1 MVSNLGYKLS
11 SFAPITGFGYRR
23 KRIGSGEGMR
33 KRRVVHHVGIGEGL
47 FRKRRLTT
55 RSTSGR
61 GLPRKIVGTVIKHVG
76 HALIDRLSSAISGS
90 GSFKLVGMGKRRKPR
105 IAHRKPRT
113 ALLFGGRKRRPAH
126 RRIRVMF

>member
-11 SFAPITGFGYRR
+11 SFAPISGFGYRR

-33 KRRVVHHVGIGEGL
+33 KRRVIHHVGYGEGMHIRRRTVHRRVVGQGIA
-47 FRKRRLTT
+47 RK
-55 RSTSGR
+55 
-61 GLPRKIVGTVIKHVG
+61 VAGTVVRHIG
-76 HALIDRLSSAISGS
+76 TALINKVADVLSGS
-90 GSFKLVGMGKRRKPR
+90 GSFKLTGRGRR

-126 RRIRVMF
+126 THRRIRVMF